1 MSEINELTNTSLCSH
16 CGGSFDED
24 DIRYFC
30 GEMLCP
36 DCLDELTVLCER
48 CGDRIWAE
56 DAADSDLTLC
66 QHCYDNYYTT
76 CESCGC
82 TLDYDDAYYFDD
94 DTDYPYCRH
103 CYNQR
108 SSNEYIH
115 DYGFKP
121 DPIFYG
127 KGNRYFGV
135 ELEIDEGGH
144 IDANAEKIC
153 EAANT
158 DERRVYIKHDG
169 SLNDGMEIVTH
180 PMTLDYHLNKMPWK
194 EVMQKAVSLGY
205 LSHKTRTCGL
215 HVHVNRTTFGDT
227 TDEQEEC
234 ISRVLFFVERFWQ
247 ELLKFSRRTESQI
260 ARWAARYGIKDNPK
274 ATLDN
279 AKKNYSGRYTCV
291 NLTNYHTI
299 EFRIFRGTLKYNTLA
314 ATLQLV
320 NRICDLAVNMN
331 DKELTQL
338 NWCDF
343 VSSVE
348 EPELITYLKERRLY
362 VNEPIEC
369 EQEEV

>member
-1 MSEINELTNTSLCSH
+1 MKCFAPIALTNL
-16 CGGSFDED
+16 
-24 DIRYFC
+24 RLYANAAV
-30 GEMLCP
+30 
-36 DCLDELTVLCER
+36 TVY
-48 CGDRIWAE
+48 G
-56 DAADSDLTLC
+56 ADSDLTLC

-82 TLDYDDAYYFDD
+82 TLDYDDAYYLDN

-103 CYNQR
+103 CYQQR
-108 SSNEYIH
+108 CSSEYIH

-127 KGNRYFGV
+127 KGTRYFGV
-135 ELEIDEGGH
+135 ELEIDGGGH
-144 IDANAEKIC
+144 IDENAEEI
-153 EAANT
+153 ANT
-158 DERRVYIKHDG
+158 ANIDEKRVYIKHDG

-180 PMTLDYHLNKMPWK
+180 PMTLDYHLNEMPWK

-274 ATLDN
+274 AILDN

-343 VSSVE
+343 VSSVK

-369 EQEEV
+369 EEDV